1 MKEKKEDLKCKVCGK
16 DSEYWDNGY
25 YCKKCF
31 LKRND
36 HLMKHNNRIHER
48 SQHEGGKLR
57 RQNETGKRN

>member
-36 HLMKHNNRIHER
+36 HLMKHNNRTRTVAI
-48 SQHEGGKLR
+48 R
-57 RQNETGKRN
+57 RRKIKETK